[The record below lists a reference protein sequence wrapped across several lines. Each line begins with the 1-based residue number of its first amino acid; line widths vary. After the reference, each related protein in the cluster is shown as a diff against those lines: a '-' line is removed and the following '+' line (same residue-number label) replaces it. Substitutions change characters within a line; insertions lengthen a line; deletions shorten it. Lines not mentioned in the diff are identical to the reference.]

1 MTNVNPYKAIV
12 IGASAGGWKALK
24 IILGALPCDFPL
36 AVVVV
41 VHRHPHSDDY
51 LEKSLDNDCVVRV
64 KQADE
69 KETIRRGT
77 VYFAPPNYHLLVEDA
92 HTLSLSVAQAVNYSR
107 PSIDVLFE
115 SAAYV
120 YGETLVG
127 LVLTGANS
135 DGAGG
140 LKKIKEMGGLVLV
153 QDPETAEASAMPRA
167 AIAAADPD
175 YILPLDEIGQFV
187 RNLVSNPQT
196 RNPKKWTT

>member
-1 MTNVNPYKAIV
+1 MTNAAPYEAMV

-24 IILGALPCDFPL
+24 MILGALPGNFPL
-36 AVVVV
+36 AVMVV

-51 LEKSLDNDCVVRV
+51 LEKSLDNDCALRV

-69 KETIRRGT
+69 KEPIRNGT
-77 VYFAPPNYHLLVEDA
+77 VYFSPPNYHLLVEDA
-92 HTLSLSVAQAVNYSR
+92 HTLSLSVNRAVNYAR

-120 YGETLVG
+120 YGGTLVG

-140 LKKIKEMGGLVLV
+140 LKKIRETGGLVLV
-153 QDPETAEASAMPRA
+153 QDPETAEATPMPHA

-175 YILPLDEIGQFV
+175 YILPLDEIGQFI
-187 RNLVSNPQT
+187 RNLVSNL
-196 RNPKKWTT
+196 